1 MTDTA
6 EITTKTN
13 VPCPVCSQ
21 IGSKG
26 HRRNKSAY
34 DSTPRLGRIKD
45 LFFCQSCRS
54 SIPGQSVLALPSS
67 KRRKMNSSDVWDVLL
82 GDSSAGDADL
92 G

>member
-1 MTDTA
+1 MTDTE
-6 EITTKTN
+6 EITTKTD

-21 IGSKG
+21 VGSKVR
-26 HRRNKSAY
+26 RRNNSAY
-34 DSTPRLGRIKD
+34 DSSPRLARTED
-45 LFFCQSCRS
+45 LLFCQSCRS
-54 SIPGQSVLALPSS
+54 SIPRQTMLALPSS